1 MPVYQLDERV
11 IFPHPSL
18 AEEYGLLAIGG
29 DLSPERIITA
39 YVNGIFPWY
48 SQGEPIHW
56 WSPDPRCVLF
66 PEKYKPTKSLRLL
79 VKKNI
84 FEVRFDTAFNN
95 VIEKCAQIHASKQ
108 SETWITDEMRKAY
121 ILLHHLGFAH
131 SVETYLNKKLVGGL
145 YGVAIGKVFFGESM
159 FHDVSNASKVAF
171 FYLIEKLKQLKFDI
185 IDNQITSEHL
195 LNIGSEEIDRK
206 KFLSILKKSTNK
218 EIIKGKWQNGDIH
231 KQTK

>member
-66 PEKYKPTKSLRLL
+66 PESISQPRVCVCWLR
-79 VKKNI
+79 KI
-84 FEVRFDTAFNN
+84 FL
-95 VIEKCAQIHASKQ
+95 KCAL
-108 SETWITDEMRKAY
+108 
-121 ILLHHLGFAH
+121 ILL
-131 SVETYLNKKLVGGL
+131 
-145 YGVAIGKVFFGESM
+145 
-159 FHDVSNASKVAF
+159 
-171 FYLIEKLKQLKFDI
+171 LIM
-185 IDNQITSEHL
+185 
-195 LNIGSEEIDRK
+195 
-206 KFLSILKKSTNK
+206 
-218 EIIKGKWQNGDIH
+218 
-231 KQTK
+231 